1 MSSDSKIKFV
11 EPEEVAEWLRA
22 GQVAAAGSASDAA
35 SVAIVDVRDEDFAG
49 GHIPGAHNVPS
60 AAWESDTENT
70 AAAVLAAHG
79 QRRAVVFHCMQSR
92 VRGPSCAAR
101 FSEYLEQQDIQGEQ
115 RPEVYVVLKLSRL
128 FYLSKYVCI
137 VC

>member
-1 MSSDSKIKFV
+1 
-11 EPEEVAEWLRA
+11 
-22 GQVAAAGSASDAA
+22 
-35 SVAIVDVRDEDFAG
+35 VAIVDVRDEDFAG

-60 AAWESDTENT
+60 EAWERDAEGT

-101 FSEYLEQQDIQGEQ
+101 FSEYLEQQAVPGDK
-115 RPEVYVVLKLSRL
+115 RPEVYVIMIFASF
-128 FYLSKYVCI
+128 FYKCLYMQLHTYVYLYICI
-137 VC
+137 YI